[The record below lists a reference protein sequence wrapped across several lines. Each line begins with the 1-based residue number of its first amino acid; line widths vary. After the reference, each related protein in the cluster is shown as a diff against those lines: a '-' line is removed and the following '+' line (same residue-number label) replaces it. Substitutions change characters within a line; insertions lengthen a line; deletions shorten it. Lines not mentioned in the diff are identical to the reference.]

1 MINRNVTLCLF
12 NGVLPNYRDVPYNQ
26 LWIRC
31 WRNGVSAWWATELKF
46 CNGWWHHFCIR
57 IAGSVLQLDL
67 FCTSL
72 MSWKNC
78 LQCTYKCCNK
88 GFMREPANNWQFK
101 VGSMTWF
108 FWFFSSTPVK
118 GHNKFYEFWEPS
130 VKGQSCFFDFLRTT
144 SQRFRVLGSMLST
157 LTPLLPRFQY
167 ERTSQQ
173 LYVPAVEW
181 VFDFVNN
188 K

>member
-1 MINRNVTLCLF
+1 MWPCACSMACYQIIEMFPTISYRL
-12 NGVLPNYRDVPYNQ
+12 GVGEMGFLHD
-26 LWIRC
+26 
-31 WRNGVSAWWATELKF
+31 ELLNSNF
-46 CNGWWHHFCIR
+46 AMDDGIT
-57 IAGSVLQLDL
+57 SVLELLDL
-67 FCTSL
+67 FCSWICFARAL

-144 SQRFRVLGSMLST
+144 SQRFRV
-157 LTPLLPRFQY
+157 
-167 ERTSQQ
+167 
-173 LYVPAVEW
+173 
-181 VFDFVNN
+181 
-188 K
+188 